1 MGFRLVER
9 DYRVMNEVSRWRFC
23 LGRHIRILAGFP
35 GRRSCDRRLTVMVKA
50 DYLTRE
56 HYIYGIPSLYMV
68 TQKAKEIF
76 NLQYFTSSI
85 RIENIQHDIA
95 VIETAIY
102 LSHHGVDYNTIITER
117 ELKHQAGFGNPKHY
131 PDFVYSQNNSTYCV
145 EVELS
150 LKKQATLESNI
161 KSNYLKY
168 DNQKWFIP
176 VDKVKITEHV
186 IQAEKKYPNIEI
198 IPLDVVKEYVK
209 TLWKE

>member
-1 MGFRLVER
+1 
-9 DYRVMNEVSRWRFC
+9 
-23 LGRHIRILAGFP
+23 
-35 GRRSCDRRLTVMVKA
+35 
-50 DYLTRE
+50 
-56 HYIYGIPSLYMV
+56 MV